1 MLKKCSHSF
10 SLCKLFNQKY
20 IPSLRLSSKYQ
31 FFTRYFYCQNI
42 LWNPFPIE
50 SYNQICQIMQSYN
63 EVQQKPF
70 VCMYV
75 FVTQSFPTL
84 CDPMDYI
91 AFQAPL
97 SLEFSRKEYWSGLP
111 FPSPGDL
118 PNPGIRPR
126 SPILPADSLPCE
138 PPQVWNLHSFSDIW
152 RELQV
157 VGLGHCSLM
166 LLSGKRIISVP

>member
-118 PNPGIRPR
+118 PNPRNNGPNPPLVILFRYLKMNVDFKLVVAHMVKN
-126 SPILPADSLPCE
+126 LPAIWETWVWSL
-138 PPQVWNLHSFSDIW
+138 
-152 RELQV
+152 
-157 VGLGHCSLM
+157 G
-166 LLSGKRIISVP
+166 

>member
-1 MLKKCSHSF
+1 
-10 SLCKLFNQKY
+10 
-20 IPSLRLSSKYQ
+20 
-31 FFTRYFYCQNI
+31 
-42 LWNPFPIE
+42 
-50 SYNQICQIMQSYN
+50 MQSYN

-126 SPILPADSLPCE
+126 SCALQADSLLSE
-138 PPQVWNLHSFSDIW
+138 PPAQQAEEHVVLKVFDYASWNLS
-152 RELQV
+152 R
-157 VGLGHCSLM
+157 
-166 LLSGKRIISVP
+166 